1 LDELLLWR
9 WSTAVQI
16 TSALLIAAFFVAY
29 NRNLDHPALRLW
41 SAAWVANGVA
51 LFITW
56 VYWFVQPDM
65 YWAQQLALGSYF
77 ASKSAFVLLVV
88 VGVRT
93 FIHGAQGLLRPEPA
107 ALAFAGCGLLG
118 ALLLRGI
125 DPLGV
130 VQATLIA
137 AAFGYGAW
145 LCWRHPGQGL
155 GWLGFGLFLRSLLG
169 LAEAASYGSRLVLDE
184 GARPAV
190 VDLFLAAHSS
200 FDTGAEWVIALGCVL
215 ALGQRMLAELSAS
228 HRELHAAH
236 AELTRVAERDAL
248 TGLHNRR
255 MLSRLVEAPAMAGGR
270 LLFFDLDDFKRIND
284 AHGHEVGDASLR
296 RFAEALAAAF
306 PEAGGLVRFAGDEFV
321 VLLPADAGVDVAARC
336 ARLRSTLADGHA
348 QPAIGFS
355 VGIATTTRGGDLRDL
370 LHAADLDMYRDKRER
385 DRSPRP
391 T

>member
-1 LDELLLWR
+1 M
-9 WSTAVQI
+9 QI

-29 NRNLDHPALRLW
+29 NRNLDHPALRIW

-56 VYWFVQPDM
+56 VYWFVQPDAR
-65 YWAQQLALGSYF
+65 WAQQIALGSYL

-93 FIHGAQGLLRPEPA
+93 FIRGNGPA
-107 ALAFAGCGLLG
+107 FRGGRTALAIALGTGGVLG
-118 ALLLRGI
+118 ALLLRGVDQI
-125 DPLGV
+125 GTF
-130 VQATLIA
+130 QASLIA

-145 LCWRHPGQGL
+145 LCWRHPAGGL
-155 GWLGFGLFLRSLLG
+155 GWLGFGLFLRALLG
-169 LAEAASYGSRLVLDE
+169 VAEAASYGSRLVLAD
-184 GARPAV
+184 GTRPPL

-255 MLSRLVEAPAMAGGR
+255 MLPRLVDAPTMAGGR

-296 RFAEALAAAF
+296 RFAEALASAF

-321 VLLPADAGVDVAARC
+321 VLLPAGSVVDVEQRC
-336 ARLRSTLADGHA
+336 AALRRALADEHTH
-348 QPAIGFS
+348 PAIGFS
-355 VGIATTTRGGDLRDL
+355 VGVAALSGGGDLREL
-370 LHAADLDMYRDKRER
+370 LHIADLDMYRDKRER
-385 DRSPRP
+385 ERRFPP
-391 T
+391 APHP

>member
-56 VYWFVQPDM
+56 LFWFVQPDER
-65 YWAQQLALGSYF
+65 WAQQLALGSYF
-77 ASKSAFVLLVV
+77 ATKSAFVLLVV
-88 VGVRT
+88 AGVRT
-93 FIHGAQGLLRPEPA
+93 FIRGTHSAFRTGHA
-107 ALAFAGCGLLG
+107 ALALAAGGVLG
-118 ALLLRGI
+118 ALLLRGV

-130 VQATLIA
+130 LQATLIA

-145 LCWRHPGQGL
+145 LCWRHPDQGL
-155 GWLGFGLFLRSLLG
+155 GWLGFGLFLRALLG
-169 LAEAASYGSRLVLDE
+169 VAEAASYGSRLVLAD
-184 GARPAV
+184 GTRPPV

-255 MLSRLVEAPAMAGGR
+255 MLPGLIESPAMAGGR

-296 RFAEALAAAF
+296 RFAEALAATF
-306 PEAGGLVRFAGDEFV
+306 PEACGLVRFAGDEFV
-321 VLLPADAGVDVAARC
+321 VLLSAAAGVDVDDRC
-336 ARLRSTLADGHA
+336 ARLRGALADGDMH
-348 QPAIGFS
+348 PAIGFS
-355 VGIATTTRGGDLRDL
+355 VGVATTAGGGDLRDL

-385 DRSPRP
+385 DRRRP
-391 T
+391 MT